1 MLDRHI
7 KETQA
12 MMADPYMDLGKLQ
25 MRLNAVNKLKQ
36 ELDEAVLDRTR
47 QKITNE
53 ADLSQLWLENDKYC
67 ICPYRLRKEIAEL

>member
-25 MRLNAVNKLKQ
+25 MRLNAVNKLK
-36 ELDEAVLDRTR
+36 
-47 QKITNE
+47 
-53 ADLSQLWLENDKYC
+53 
-67 ICPYRLRKEIAEL
+67 